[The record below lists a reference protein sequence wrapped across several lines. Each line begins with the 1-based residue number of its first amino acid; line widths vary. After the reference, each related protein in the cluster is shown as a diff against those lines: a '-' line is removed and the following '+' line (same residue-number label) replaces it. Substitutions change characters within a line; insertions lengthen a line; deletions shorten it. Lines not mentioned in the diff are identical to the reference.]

1 MNLSLCALLLFG
13 GTAPFLI
20 SKISAAEH
28 PALSPQEYIKETY
41 LSPKKDTPLLQHTY
55 GDPLTSQAVLLV
67 FSSLTCPVCN
77 EFHTSVLPALK
88 EVMKENK
95 DLSVI
100 VRDYPADPLSL
111 KASSIMWANGAE
123 KNKELEKKVLAN
135 HMKWINESEEKSLE
149 ELNALISDSLVTP
162 EEKTSAAKAP
172 SDREWLE
179 KVFNHRNKDKKA
191 LGIEHVPAAWLILK
205 NKTDPQHYDLIEIKD
220 INDLEAL
227 RSLIQKHTSA
237 TTH

>member
-41 LSPKKDTPLLQHTY
+41 FSPKKDTPLLQHTY

-77 EFHTSVLPALK
+77 LFHTDVLPKLEDDIK
-88 EVMKENK
+88 NK
-95 DLSVI
+95 TLSVI

-123 KNKELEKKVLAN
+123 KNKELEKKVLAT
-135 HMKWINESEEKSLE
+135 HMKWIKESEEKSLE

-205 NKTDPQHYDLIEIKD
+205 NKKDPQHYDLIEIKD
-220 INDLEAL
+220 IKDFKAIQL
-227 RSLIQKHTSA
+227 LIEESKNQPPR
-237 TTH
+237 